1 MKNKS
6 KFGELGFSVIELI
19 VVVAVILTIAAIAL
33 PRMLQ
38 ARIKA
43 KEAAAISTMKAVQ
56 NAQTLYSSTFPE
68 TGYASKLSYLAG
80 NGSCQTIT
88 PENACMIDS
97 SLASGI
103 KGDYQFDMQGD
114 SIVPDQSYTLT
125 ATPQGGAN
133 TSQCQLSMNE
143 SGIIVGNPMN
153 AHPVSRLS
161 MGQVG
166 ASGCSGL

>member
-1 MKNKS
+1 MRIKS
-6 KFGELGFSVIELI
+6 KFGELGFSVIELM
-19 VVVAVILTIAAIAL
+19 VVVAVILIIVAIAL

-43 KEAAAISTMKAVQ
+43 KEAAAISTMKAVE

-80 NGSCQTIT
+80 NGSCETIT
-88 PENACMIDS
+88 PINACMIDS
-97 SLASGI
+97 TLGTGI
-103 KGDYQFDMQGD
+103 KGDYQYDMKGD
-114 SIVPDQSYTLT
+114 ISVPAQSYTLT

-143 SGIIVGNPMN
+143 SGIIVGSPMN
-153 AHPVSRLS
+153 AQPVSRLS
-161 MGQVG
+161 MSPVG
-166 ASGCSGL
+166 SAGCSGL